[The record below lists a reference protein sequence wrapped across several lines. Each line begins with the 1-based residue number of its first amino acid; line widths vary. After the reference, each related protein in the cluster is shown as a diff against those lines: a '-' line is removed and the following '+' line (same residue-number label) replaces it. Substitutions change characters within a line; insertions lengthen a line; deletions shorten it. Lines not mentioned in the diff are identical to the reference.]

1 MAGEAEMS
9 EAFDPYHAWLEIP
22 PSRRPPS
29 PYDLLGIQEGE
40 TDLAR
45 IREAAASRYARIRTF
60 TLGPKREHALK
71 LQNEVSEALVSL
83 TKDVPEDAVNAGPAP
98 VTPNDTAQPDRPPP
112 PPPAQQS
119 REAVSRLPELK
130 PRSTLAPILT
140 PVRQADRLLRSV
152 AGEENAIVHGFLRV
166 AAAAAVLLVFL
177 GLARTVSTFSGQP
190 PHAGEPIAVNTPGLE
205 DAIEP
210 EVLQFDEDVD
220 ELPDPQAGVEA
231 VPREPDGSQPPERRE
246 KPSRDEPQPTAPEP
260 EPPEQHPKPEP
271 PAVKA
276 STPKTPKPEPPEPA
290 GPLQALAE
298 AVDLPE
304 WNGRKDST
312 TGPPAVFTIGQ
323 IQSEPDVPWQLFL
336 LGGHAAL
343 KQDRAF
349 LFQSDEPRQRQP
361 AWLVQLETSNPGGS
375 PTRKDAAK
383 IWRDRNALRFQ
394 WAEKAPTSANCLRNC
409 ILLIRVGAESKYV
422 ALTEPK
428 TVDPVPIDL
437 ERDQLSR
444 RVPVRSLPRSG
455 SLRVE
460 ITGVEGWEGYVV
472 DPPGPAE
479 AKTPMELRLTRTD
492 RHGGSVDHVAFRL
505 SFAPKSSD
513 LQVSLKMLSP
523 KAATFERLKRD
534 ARNQRQGLDAHRE
547 AMARLFGLMD
557 KERTRRANT
566 QPLPNG
572 PVGEENGGQQDRPDR
587 DKELDALETKIWYI
601 DFYNTVHRK
610 AKIHFRLFTEIDGH
624 RVVLAST

>member
-9 EAFDPYHAWLEIP
+9 EAFDPYHAWLAIP

-29 PYDLLGIQEGE
+29 PYDLLGIREGE

-45 IREAAASRYARIRTF
+45 IREAAAARYARIRTF

-71 LQNEVSEALVSL
+71 LQNEVSEALVFL
-83 TKDVPEDAVNAGPAP
+83 TKDVPEDAVKAGPAP
-98 VTPNDTAQPDRPPP
+98 VTPNATAQPDRPPP
-112 PPPAQQS
+112 PPLAQQS
-119 REAVSRLPELK
+119 REAVSRRPELK

-140 PVRQADRLLRSV
+140 PVCQADGILRSI
-152 AGEENAIVHGFLRV
+152 AGEENTILHGFLRG
-166 AAAAAVLLVFL
+166 AAAVAVLLVFL
-177 GLARTVSTFSGQP
+177 GLVRTVSTLSGQP
-190 PHAGEPIAVNTPGLE
+190 PHAGEPIAVNTPLFE

-210 EVLQFDEDVD
+210 EVLPFDEAVD

-231 VPREPDGSQPPERRE
+231 VPREPDGSQPPESRE

-260 EPPEQHPKPEP
+260 EPPEQQPKPEP
-271 PAVKA
+271 PVVEA
-276 STPKTPKPEPPEPA
+276 STPLKPEPG

-304 WNGRKDST
+304 WNGRKGST

-343 KQDRAF
+343 KQGRAF

-361 AWLVQLETSNPGGS
+361 AWLVQLETSNSGGS

-383 IWRDRNALRFQ
+383 IWRDQNALRFQ
-394 WAEKAPTSANCLRNC
+394 WAEKAPTNANCLRNC

-437 ERDQLSR
+437 DRDELSR

-460 ITGVEGWEGYVV
+460 ITSVEGWEGYVV

-479 AKTPMELRLTRTD
+479 AKTPMELRFTRTD
-492 RHGGSVDHVAFRL
+492 RHGGNVDQVAFRL

-513 LQVSLKMLSP
+513 LQVNLKMLSP
-523 KAATFERLKRD
+523 KAATFERLKRG
-534 ARNQRQGLDAHRE
+534 AQGQRQGLDAHRE
-547 AMARLFGLMD
+547 AMARLLGLMD
-557 KERTRRANT
+557 KEKKRRANA

-572 PVGEENGGQQDRPDR
+572 RGGEENGGQQDRLDR